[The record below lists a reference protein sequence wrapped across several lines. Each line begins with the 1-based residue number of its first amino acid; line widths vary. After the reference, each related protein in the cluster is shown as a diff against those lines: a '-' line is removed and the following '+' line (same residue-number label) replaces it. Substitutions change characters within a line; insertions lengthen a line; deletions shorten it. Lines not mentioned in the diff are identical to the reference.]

1 MANRPIEHVYVN
13 DTTYDVKDI
22 YAERSENKASAFSA
36 VPGDTKFPTEKLVKD
51 NLDLKENAANK
62 ITSFTGITPT
72 DTQYPSAKLVKD
84 TIDQVVTDLGG
95 SIDGIDFTPY
105 ERHANRV
112 SVFQATPDDTHYPS
126 EKLVKDNLDA
136 LNTGVSNVRTVVVSA
151 LPAIADASE
160 TVNYVLYTSG
170 LALLYKKIE
179 GAWVLISGSKAYV
192 GDNLPS
198 TGDIFTEYYIPNPTG
213 DNYLHYRWADPVA
226 ADPEHGTEAVPGRF
240 YAIGS
245 DAYSKAEVDAIL
257 ADYEVL
263 SNKVTSITSTST
275 DTQYPSAKAVYTS
288 LQSLQSAL
296 EGKVEDSTQVVS
308 SVPAA
313 VSADEN
319 VNYVVKQGTG
329 ALLYRKIDGVMK
341 MIGGAMVKVVSE
353 LPEDGNG
360 DPDGDEF
367 TDYYV
372 ATTDPKIYLHYRW
385 SDTLGDFYAVGADAY
400 SKTQIDN
407 KLSEITTNHSTDISG
422 INDAVNGLG
431 RAIESA
437 NADIDELR
445 GDINEYS
452 MSLVQNG
459 DVYLIEMYE
468 NEDTENPVS
477 TITLPQGTGGGG
489 GTSGTTI
496 MTVERITPT
505 PLSVTPT
512 DTIVLQVN
520 YSSVDSDQETV
531 DGSYVLKMGNAVVMT
546 GAMVQGLNSFN
557 VTNFCTVGSQK
568 FTLTVTDDGGSMNT
582 KSWTVQVVDVR
593 IESAFSDRYTNA
605 TGKAVN
611 VTYTPYGSVPKV
623 VHFKLDGGDLPSVT
637 TSASGILQSYSVP
650 AQSHGAHLLEFW
662 MTATVNGEN
671 LETDHIF
678 KDIIWYDEASDD
690 PVIGCIYRYDHYG
703 LANVKQYNTFN
714 IPYVVYDPRTSNP
727 TVELRVD
734 GNLVSELH
742 LSTASNTWS
751 YKSDVVATHILTITC
766 RTTTVTL
773 RVNVQELGYDIQPVT
788 ANLDFDFNPVGI
800 TNASS
805 NRLWTDANNPDVKL
819 TVSDNFDWNNGGYQ
833 VDSDGNQYFCVR
845 SGTRAYI
852 SHKLFGT
859 DPKQNGE
866 EFKIIFKV
874 SSVRNKDATFLTCLT
889 GAANDKVGFK
899 MQAHEATIYTSTG
912 SLVTNYCEDDIIEFE
927 YNINAIDLETDGA
940 TSFIMTYEDGVAA
953 RPLLYSN
960 AEDFLLYQL
969 NPVNITIGSDDCDV
983 YIYRMKSYSSALTD
997 SNILSNFIADA
1008 RDSETMISRYE
1019 RNQIYN
1025 ENNALTPES
1034 VAAACPDLK
1043 IIKISCPHFT
1053 NDKKDYVRDT
1063 TVQCLHMNGD
1073 QVLDNWTM
1081 RYMYHAGQGT
1091 TSNRYGLAGRNID
1104 IIGGFDGE
1112 SQVVSK
1118 IPFDSTYITE
1128 LTLGDGSKYYGQD
1141 AKVALTRT
1149 SEPNTWFNIKVNIA
1163 SSENANNALLQKR
1176 YNQYIPYKTPAQ
1188 RRNSKLKN
1196 SMEFVNCVIFL
1207 QENDPDVTTHRE
1219 FDDTNWHFYA
1229 LGNIGDSKK
1238 TDFTRVNDPTDQNEF
1253 VVEVSDNTLPNS
1265 TFDTGYY
1272 NADGSIRYPISMAEW
1287 TATNG
1292 YSEVTDSTLLNIKNL
1307 GLLYE
1312 RSGNTYRKTT
1322 DTSIDSGKTYYMVNY
1337 VSPKYRSL
1345 YIDEYRYNV
1354 DKNEYDQ
1361 ISGWDAS
1368 FEFRYD
1374 ASGTKDGES
1383 MSGSE
1388 VKALQTRLKQVF
1400 RNMYEFV
1407 ITSSDTDFVTHFGDW
1422 FITESP
1428 LYWYLFTERYTMI
1441 DNRAKNSFWHW
1452 GKTYITTAEAAELG
1466 DANINA
1472 DGNQI
1477 YIVDD
1482 AAAAINDGYRFDL
1495 WDYDN
1500 DTGLGI
1506 DNNGELNMT
1515 YGHEDID
1522 YKVDGDPSSGWIFNA
1537 ADSVFWRRIRGL
1549 MGSQLRTMYQSRE
1562 SLNCWSATSLINE
1575 FDAWQEQFP
1584 EELWRLDVERK
1595 YLRPYYVGN
1604 PVAGMGATADF
1615 LQNMMNGRKRYQRRQ
1630 FERDQE
1636 IYIGT
1641 KYFGMNQCAD
1651 SQAISFRCNTPQSAV
1666 VKPDYTIR
1674 IVPYSDMYLSVAYGN
1689 SSPQTVRAKAGVE
1702 YTFTTTLTTMDD
1714 TQILIYCAENI
1725 MALNDLSACYI
1736 RANNFSQAKRMKT
1749 LVIGSNT
1756 PGYANNFITALQISG
1771 GNAQDTQTLALET
1784 LDIRNCPNLTGSVN
1798 FSNCPDLKTLLAEG
1812 TSLSGVTFA
1821 TNGKIQTAHLPA
1833 TIAGLTLRNL
1843 NYLTDLELAGYD
1855 NLVTL
1860 VSEYCAMDPL
1870 SIVYAAQNSLQ
1881 ILRVLGINWQSYNTD
1896 LLNKIY
1902 AMSTS
1907 VLSGTWE
1914 VTGYIRQSE
1923 IDRFGTKWT
1932 DLDLIYNEDNI
1943 IPQQIVTYRN
1953 WDGTEL
1959 ARTLVDTGSNPP
1971 NPIDAGIITEIPTRE
1986 PDAQYVYTYSGWDG
2000 LDQIVYSSTDVIAA
2014 FSTELREY
2022 EVSWYI
2028 HVGDLPL
2035 LTKKVTYGD
2044 EAIYDGET
2052 PTDNTAETVS
2062 HTYRV
2067 FRDWDKS
2074 TGCVT
2079 GNLSVYAQ
2087 FDEATIPPVG
2097 KELSDMTD
2105 AERYAVRRNGL
2116 ASSRYT
2122 VGDYFNVVQGYDPEF
2137 IDPNP
2142 YADGSYHPGYVKQQM
2157 LLENRWFD
2165 GTDYYDT
2172 GIKLFDANSPSF
2184 TLAIDYEFVLG
2195 NIAGATLA
2203 SCVDTNT
2210 NVGFMLN
2217 FSLNTSTRTS
2227 SFSRITWGS
2236 NTHQRCGFCGQRN
2249 IIVLRYTKGS
2259 NNLMVYSFNGTSSSS
2274 YNIYDTDTAR
2284 NLIVGPKAATHSQS
2298 LVFGG
2303 VVYNEAGYITGNLAK
2318 GWIHYAK
2325 VWYGDLGDDV
2335 CKQIVNWPHET
2346 MKCVYVGS
2354 NRQFVAGS
2362 NITRAD
2368 AQFVFASA
2376 MPYMKAFSNTSATSE
2391 SWETATLRQ
2400 FIHDR
2405 IVKSLP
2411 KTLQSAL
2418 QKVRI
2423 VTKAGSYTNLQVNTD
2438 DYMYLLSIREVYG
2451 DIGSGYFD
2459 PEQEAGYLS
2468 YYSSDF
2474 AKAQVYLP
2482 GAQLETRQSNVPGR
2496 RIFSQSTDPTRSG
2509 EQVKEGDIWIDT
2521 SYSYY
2526 YVYYFVSQD
2535 TVNKHSMLGGR
2546 VINNG
2551 TSTTQSY
2558 CRIPYDSNGSPGLWV
2573 QGYEYWMTRSPY
2585 YYNGSS
2591 NYDAYRYYRYRMNST
2606 TYVSGT
2612 TSEPFVVGFSI

>member
-1 MANRPIEHVYVN
+1 MPNPVIEHVYVN
-13 DTTYDVKDI
+13 DRTYDVKDI
-22 YAERSENKASAFSA
+22 YAERAENKTSTFSA
-36 VPGDTKFPTEKLVKD
+36 SPGNVKFPTEKLVKD
-51 NLDLKENAANK
+51 NLDLKENLSNK
-62 ITSFTGITPT
+62 ITDFGVAPT
-72 DTQYPSAKLVKD
+72 NTQYPSAKLVKD
-84 TIDQVVTDLGG
+84 AIDAVRSELSGDISDIDL
-95 SIDGIDFTPY
+95 TPF
-105 ERHANRV
+105 ELNANRL
-112 SVFQATPDDTHYPS
+112 SAFQSTPDNAHYPS
-126 EKLVKDNLDA
+126 EKLVKDTIDSIKTIVVTTLPD
-136 LNTGVSNVRTVVVSA
+136 VSEA
-151 LPAIADASE
+151 LPD
-160 TVNYVLYTSG
+160 VNYILRSG
-170 LALLYKKIE
+170 DGGLLYKKD
-179 GAWVLISGSKAYV
+179 GNAFRLVGGSKVLFPQTLPVSGDSFTDYYV
-192 GDNLPS
+192 LNTSGDV
-198 TGDIFTEYYIPNPTG
+198 
-213 DNYLHYRWADPVA
+213 YLHYRWV
-226 ADPEHGTEAVPGRF
+226 ESEENGETVGSFFMVGT
-240 YAIGS
+240 
-245 DAYSKAEVDAIL
+245 DAYSKTAADALL
-257 ADYEVL
+257 ALKEDL
-263 SNKVTSITSTST
+263 ANKVTSMSASSTN
-275 DTQYPSAKAVYTS
+275 TQYPSAKAVHDALTA
-288 LQSLQSAL
+288 LQSTL
-296 EGKVEDSTQVVS
+296 EGELDDSTQIVS
-308 SVPAA
+308 SVPLAA
-313 VSADEN
+313 AADEN
-319 VNYVVKQGTG
+319 TFYVVKQGSG
-329 ALLYRKIDGVMK
+329 ALLYRKIDGEMK
-341 MIGGAMVKVVSE
+341 MIGGAMVKVLSE
-353 LPEDGNG
+353 LPVDENED
-360 DPDGDEF
+360 PVGDEF
-367 TDYYV
+367 TDYYIP
-372 ATTDPKIYLHYRW
+372 APGDLTGKIYLHYRW

-400 SKTQIDN
+400 SKGQIDD

-422 INDAVNGLG
+422 LNDAVNGLG

-437 NADIDELR
+437 NADIDDLR

-489 GTSGTTI
+489 GASGTTV
-496 MTVERITPT
+496 MTVERITQT

-512 DTIVLQVN
+512 DSIVLQVN
-520 YSSVDSDQETV
+520 FSSVDTDGETV

-546 GAMVQGLNSFN
+546 GAMVQGLNIFD
-557 VTNFCTVGSQK
+557 VTSLCTVGSQK

-593 IESAFSDRYTNA
+593 IESSFSDRYTNA

-611 VTYTPYGSVPKV
+611 VTFTPYGSVPKV
-623 VHFKLDGGDLPSVT
+623 VHFKLDGSDLPSVT

-662 MTATVNGEN
+662 ITATVNGEN

-703 LANVKQYNTFN
+703 LADVKQYNTFN

-773 RVNVQELGYDIQPVT
+773 RVNVQELGYNIEPVT

-805 NRLWTDANNPDVKL
+805 NRLWTDANNPSVHL
-819 TVSDNFDWNNGGYQ
+819 TVSENFDWNNGGYQ
-833 VDSDGNQYFCVR
+833 VDNEGNQYFCVR

-852 SHKLFGT
+852 SHPLFGT

-874 SSVRNKDATFLTCLT
+874 TSVRDKDATFLTCLT
-889 GAANDKVGFK
+889 GNANDKVGFK

-912 SLVTNYCEDDIIEFE
+912 SLVTSYCEDDIIEFE

-997 SNILSNFIADA
+997 SNILANFIADA
-1008 RDSETMISRYE
+1008 RDSETMINRYE
-1019 RNQIYN
+1019 RNQIYD

-1063 TVQCLHMNGD
+1063 TVQCIHINGD
-1073 QVLDNWTM
+1073 PVLDNWTLKN
-1081 RYMYHAGQGT
+1081 MYHAGQGT

-1112 SQVVSK
+1112 NQVVSK
-1118 IPFDSTYITE
+1118 IDLDSNYITE
-1128 LTLGDGSKYYGQD
+1128 LTLGDGTKYYGQD

-1176 YNQYIPYKTPAQ
+1176 YNDYIPYKTPAQ
-1188 RRNSKLKN
+1188 KRNSKLKN
-1196 SMEFVNCVIFL
+1196 SMEFVNCVVFL
-1207 QENDPDVTTHRE
+1207 QETGSYADGTQVEYRE
-1219 FDDTNWHFYA
+1219 FDDGKWNFYA
-1229 LGNIGDSKK
+1229 IGNIGDSKK
-1238 TDFTRVNDPTDQNEF
+1238 TDNTRVNDPSDFDEF
-1253 VVEVSDNTLPNS
+1253 VVEISDNTLPNS

-1272 NADGSIRYPISMAEW
+1272 NADGSIRYPISRAEW
-1287 TATNG
+1287 TATSG
-1292 YSEVTDSTLLNIKNL
+1292 YSEVTDPTLLNIKNL
-1307 GLLYE
+1307 DLLYE
-1312 RSGNTYRKTT
+1312 RNGNTYRKTT
-1322 DTSIDSGKTYYMVNY
+1322 DTSINSGKTYYMVNY
-1337 VSPKYRSL
+1337 VSSKYKSL

-1383 MSGSE
+1383 MSSSE
-1388 VKALQTRLKQVF
+1388 VKALQNRLKQVF
-1400 RNMYEFV
+1400 RDMYEFV
-1407 ITSSDTDFVTHFGDW
+1407 ITSSDTDFVSHFGDW

-1441 DNRAKNSFWHW
+1441 DNRSKNSFWHW
-1452 GKTYITTAEAAELG
+1452 GKTYISTEEAAEMG
-1466 DANINA
+1466 DDASNYTIDN
-1472 DGNQI
+1472 
-1477 YIVDD
+1477 
-1482 AAAAINDGYRFDL
+1482 AAAAINNGYRFDL

-1500 DTGLGI
+1500 DSSLGI

-1522 YKVDGDPSSGWIFNA
+1522 YKVSGDPSSGWIFNA

-1549 MGSQLRTMYQSRE
+1549 MGSQLRAMYQSRE

-1584 EELWRLDVERK
+1584 EELWRIDFIRK

-1604 PVAGMGATADF
+1604 PLSNMGATSDF

-1651 SQAISFRCNTPQSAV
+1651 SQAISFRCNTPQNAV
-1666 VKPDYTIR
+1666 VRPDYTLR

-1702 YTFTTTLTTMDD
+1702 YTFTTNLTTMDD

-1749 LVIGSNT
+1749 LVIGSNI
-1756 PGYANNFITALQISG
+1756 PGYSNQFITAIQISG
-1771 GNAQDTQTLALET
+1771 GSSQDIQTLALET

-1833 TIAGLTLRNL
+1833 TISGLTLRNL
-1843 NYLTDLELAGYD
+1843 NYLDDLQLAGYD

-1860 VSEYCAMDPL
+1860 VSEYCALDPL
-1870 SIVYAAQNSLQ
+1870 SIVYAAQNTLQ

-1914 VTGYIRQSE
+1914 ITGYIRQSE
-1923 IDRFGTKWT
+1923 IDKYGAKWG
-1932 DLDLIYNEDNI
+1932 DLELIYDEDNLL
-1943 IPQQIVTYRN
+1943 PQHIVVYRN
-1953 WDGTEL
+1953 YDGTEL
-1959 ARTLVDTGSNPP
+1959 VRTLVDTGSNPP
-1971 NPIDAGIITEIPTRE
+1971 DPIEAGILSVAPTRE
-1986 PDAQYVYTYSGWDG
+1986 ADDQYVYTFSGWSG
-2000 LDQIVYSSTDVIAA
+2000 LDQVVYSDAEVIAVYA
-2014 FSTELREY
+2014 TERRTY
-2022 EVSWYI
+2022 TVSWYV

-2035 LTKKVTYGD
+2035 YSVNVPYGD
-2044 EAIYDGET
+2044 EAVYVGDM
-2052 PTDNTAETVS
+2052 PTDYTAEAVS
-2062 HTYRV
+2062 NKYRL
-2067 FRDWDKS
+2067 FKDWDKS
-2074 TGCVT
+2074 TGSVK
-2079 GNLSVYAQ
+2079 GNMSVYAVFEEASLPPATKDI
-2087 FDEATIPPVG
+2087 FDM
-2097 KELSDMTD
+2097 SDT
-2105 AERYAVRRNGL
+2105 ERYAIARNGL
-2116 ASSRYT
+2116 ASERYT
-2122 VGDYFNVVQGYDPEF
+2122 IGDYFDIQQGYDPNFSNVE
-2137 IDPNP
+2137 
-2142 YADGSYHPGYVKQQM
+2142 AQL
-2157 LLENRWFD
+2157 LLEDRWFSGNGND
-2165 GTDYYDT
+2165 YIETD
-2172 GIKLFDANSPSF
+2172 IRLFDENEPSF
-2184 TLAIDYEFVLG
+2184 TLAIDYEYLLT
-2195 NIAGATLA
+2195 NTTGASLA
-2203 SCVDTNT
+2203 SCVDTSQNL
-2210 NVGFMLN
+2210 GFMLQ
-2217 FSLNTSTRTS
+2217 FQRDTSTRTNS
-2227 SFSRITWGS
+2227 YSRIAWAS
-2236 NTHQRCGFCGQRN
+2236 NNFQRVGASGVRN
-2249 IIVLRYTKGS
+2249 IIVLRHIKGS
-2259 NNLMVYSFNGTSSSS
+2259 SNIFVYSFSGSTGTASNSALT
-2274 YNIYDTDTAR
+2274 YDLNTSR
-2284 NLIVGPKAATHSQS
+2284 YIIVGPKSAVHSQK
-2298 LVFGG
+2298 LVFGATL
-2303 VVYNEAGYITGNLAK
+2303 YNESNGFVPGNFAT
-2318 GWIHYAK
+2318 GWIHWAK
-2325 VWYGDLGDDV
+2325 LWKDDLGDDV
-2335 CKQIVNWPHET
+2335 CKKIVNWPRET
-2346 MKCVYVGS
+2346 IRAAYVGH
-2354 NRQFVAGS
+2354 NRQYIAGS
-2362 NITRAD
+2362 QISTAD
-2368 AQFVFASA
+2368 GQFVFMAPLPRY
-2376 MPYMKAFSNTSATSE
+2376 MPMSQTGYSMTTWAGS
-2391 SWETATLRQ
+2391 
-2400 FIHDR
+2400 
-2405 IVKSLP
+2405 SLEEFGEKRVYSSFP
-2411 KTLQSAL
+2411 NTLQAAIKLVRVNSRASNYTSVMSFADDHLYL
-2418 QKVRI
+2418 Q
-2423 VTKAGSYTNLQVNTD
+2423 
-2438 DYMYLLSIREVYG
+2438 SIRDVYSG
-2451 DIGSGYFD
+2451 AASIGSGYFD
-2459 PEQEAGYLS
+2459 AEAPEGFLS
-2468 YYSSDF
+2468 YYNTNSKKIMF
-2474 AKAQVYLP
+2474 P
-2482 GAQLETRQSNVPGR
+2482 GIPIEDRNNNQPGQR
-2496 RIFSQSTDPTRSG
+2496 TFSTNTDPTRSG
-2509 EQVKEGDIWIDT
+2509 EQMVEGDIWLDT
-2521 SYSYY
+2521 SYSYTRPLM
-2526 YVYYFVSQD
+2526 FISQE
-2535 TVNKHSMLGGR
+2535 TVNKHSYVANRVVNQGTGSPGGSC
-2546 VINNG
+2546 I
-2551 TSTTQSY
+2551 
-2558 CRIPYDSNGSPGLWV
+2558 IPYDSVNSPGLWV
-2573 QGYEYWMTRSPY
+2573 IASEWRTRSPY
-2585 YYNGSS
+2585 YTSS
-2591 NYDAYRYYRYRMNST
+2591 TGYTNYFYYMYYLTGYSYTYYSNS
-2606 TYVSGT
+2606 YG
-2612 TSEPFVVGFSI
+2612 VVFGFSI